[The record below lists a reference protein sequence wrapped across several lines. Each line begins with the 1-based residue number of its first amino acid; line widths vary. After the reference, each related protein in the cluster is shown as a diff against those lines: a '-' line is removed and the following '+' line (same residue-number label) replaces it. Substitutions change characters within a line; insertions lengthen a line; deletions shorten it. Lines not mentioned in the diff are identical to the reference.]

1 VDDSPRAGVISVF
14 PFVYAED
21 GTSMARYRSAFVPH
35 DLRQPLRG
43 ADHGPLAG
51 LTVAVKDM
59 YDIVGERTG
68 GGNPSWLAMQKPAT
82 RHAGVVQKLLDAGG
96 TIIGKTVCDELF
108 FSVMGVNAHY
118 GMPVN
123 PRAPGRIPGGS
134 SSGSA
139 SATASGAC
147 DLALGSDTGGSVR
160 IPASFCGLYGL
171 RPTWGRIDAS
181 GMMLLAPSFDVAGW
195 FAASPGVFHK
205 GGLWLDGKTV
215 PAAID
220 HVVQLDDCFAEAQAD
235 VAAVMHEAV
244 TQLTPHLPRMS
255 HARVAPDGLD
265 QWREIFRVLEFA
277 EIWQLYRRF
286 VEEQKPV
293 FGPGVGER
301 MAETSRITPAEVDA
315 ANAIRTA
322 ARERLNTMT
331 PPGTVLML
339 PTAPCIAPPA
349 DLAGDAA
356 NAFRASIMRMTS
368 ISGLT
373 GLPQV
378 TIPIGTASGCPIG
391 LSFIGWAGG
400 DEALLDLAVQ
410 LAPYCGIT
418 A

>member
-1 VDDSPRAGVISVF
+1 
-14 PFVYAED
+14 
-21 GTSMARYRSAFVPH
+21 MARYRSAFVPH

-51 LTVAVKDM
+51 LTIAVKDM

-293 FGPGVGER
+293 FGPGVG
-301 MAETSRITPAEVDA
+301 DA
-315 ANAIRTA
+315 ATA
-322 ARERLNTMT
+322 
-331 PPGTVLML
+331 PGGEAL
-339 PTAPCIAPPA
+339 PTAEVEDETRGEVIEGTTDENQPSDQQQQQPTSPAPTTPA
-349 DLAGDAA
+349 NRDAA
-356 NAFRASIMRMTS
+356 VAELDSALAELANAQTSGDFEAYGRALRRVQQAVDAYES
-368 ISGLT
+368 T
-373 GLPQV
+373 G
-378 TIPIGTASGCPIG
+378 G
-391 LSFIGWAGG
+391 
-400 DEALLDLAVQ
+400 
-410 LAPYCGIT
+410 
-418 A
+418 